1 MVINV
6 LRVAM
11 ISLFIIGI
19 YLIFKGEYN
28 AAEHSLII
36 SAIASLQIQIREGD
50 LK

>member
-11 ISLFIIGI
+11 ISLLVIGI
-19 YLIFKGEYN
+19 YLTLKGEYN

-36 SAIASLQIQIREGD
+36 SAIASLQIQIRKGD